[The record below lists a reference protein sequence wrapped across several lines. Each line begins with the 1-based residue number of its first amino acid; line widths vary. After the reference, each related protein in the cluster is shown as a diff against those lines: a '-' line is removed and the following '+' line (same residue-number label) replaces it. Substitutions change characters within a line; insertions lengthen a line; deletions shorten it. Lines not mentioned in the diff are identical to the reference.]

1 MERWQEAGD
10 RAGPVAG
17 VVLAAGSS
25 SRMGSNKLLLE
36 LAGETLLRR
45 SVRRVLAA
53 GLHPV
58 LVVLGH
64 DADRARAELSG
75 LSCRPVVNPRHALG
89 MNTSLGAGIGA
100 VPEEAIAAVVALA
113 DMPLVTPEMVA
124 ELVRRYR
131 ASAAPLVVSDYGG
144 TLAPPMLYD
153 RALFREL
160 QGLEGD
166 GCGKRAVRRHRDEA
180 ILVPWPAAALADLD
194 EPADYERVL
203 AELRHE

>member
-1 MERWQEAGD
+1 MTARSAPGE

-45 SVRRVLAA
+45 AARRALAA
-53 GLHPV
+53 GLDPV

-64 DADRARAELSG
+64 DAERARSELSG
-75 LSCRPVVNPRHALG
+75 LSCRAVVNADHARG
-89 MNTSLGAGIGA
+89 MNTSLGVGLGA
-100 VPEEAIAAVVALA
+100 VPVEAVAAVVALA
-113 DMPLVTPEMVA
+113 DMPLVTVDMLA

-131 ASAAPLVVSDYGG
+131 ASTAPLVVSDYGG
-144 TLAPPMLYD
+144 TVAPPVLYD
-153 RALFREL
+153 RALFHEL

-166 GCGKRAVRRHRDEA
+166 GGGRRAVERRRGEA
-180 ILVPWPAAALADLD
+180 LAVSWPAEALVDLD

-203 AELRHE
+203 VELRSR

>member
-1 MERWQEAGD
+1 MPGE
-10 RAGPVAG
+10 RAGPVAS

-45 SVRRVLAA
+45 AARRALAA
-53 GLHPV
+53 GLDPV

-64 DADRARAELSG
+64 DAERARSELSG
-75 LSCRPVVNPRHALG
+75 LSCRAVVNAEHARG
-89 MNTSLGAGIGA
+89 MNTSLGVGLAALPG
-100 VPEEAIAAVVALA
+100 EAIAAVVALA
-113 DMPLVTPEMVA
+113 DMPLVTADMLA

-131 ASAAPLVVSDYGG
+131 ASTAPLVVSDYGG
-144 TLAPPMLYD
+144 TLAPPVLYD

-166 GCGKRAVRRHRDEA
+166 GCGRRAVQRHRGEA
-180 ILVPWPAAALADLD
+180 LAVPWPAEALVDLD
-194 EPADYERVL
+194 EPADYERVRV
-203 AELRHE
+203 ALRST

>member
-1 MERWQEAGD
+1 MKARSASGE
-10 RAGPVAG
+10 RAGRVAG

-45 SVRRVLAA
+45 SARRALAA
-53 GLHPV
+53 GRDPV
-58 LVVLGH
+58 VVVRGH
-64 DADRARAELSG
+64 DADRARSELSG
-75 LSCRPVVNPRHALG
+75 LDCRAVVNADHARG

-100 VPEEAIAAVVALA
+100 VPAEAVAAVVALA
-113 DMPLVTPEMVA
+113 DMPLVTAEMLA

-131 ASAAPLVVSDYGG
+131 ASWAPLVVSDYGG
-144 TLAPPMLYD
+144 TLAPPVLYD

-166 GCGKRAVRRHRDEA
+166 GCGRRAVQRHRGEA
-180 ILVPWPAAALADLD
+180 LAVLWPAAALADLD
-194 EPADYERVL
+194 EPADYERVRD
-203 AELRHE
+203 ELRST

>member
-1 MERWQEAGD
+1 MKVRSVPGE

-45 SVRRVLAA
+45 SARRALAA
-53 GLHPV
+53 GLDPV

-64 DADRARAELSG
+64 DAERAGSELSG
-75 LSCRPVVNPRHALG
+75 LSCRAVVNADHARG
-89 MNTSLGAGIGA
+89 MNTSLGVGLGA
-100 VPEEAIAAVVALA
+100 VPGEAVAAVVALA
-113 DMPLVTPEMVA
+113 DMPLVTADMLA

-131 ASAAPLVVSDYGG
+131 ASTAPLVVSDYGG
-144 TLAPPMLYD
+144 TVAPPVLYD

-166 GCGKRAVRRHRDEA
+166 GCGRRAVERHRGEA
-180 ILVPWPAAALADLD
+180 LAVPWPAEALVDLD
-194 EPADYERVL
+194 EPADYERVR
-203 AELRHE
+203 AELRST